1 MGHDGGSPGDISMIR
16 LTLPWLVF
24 AALFIFLVGIIL
36 AWIGYAI
43 MRRRSEKQ
51 KLLSWTRCTNCAY
64 AFNMDATDALTRCPQ
79 CDSLNER
86 QPLKII

>member
-1 MGHDGGSPGDISMIR
+1 MGFDGGSPGDISMIR

-24 AALFIFLVGIIL
+24 TALFIFLACIIL

-43 MRRRSEKQ
+43 IRRRSEKQ
-51 KLLSWTRCTNCAY
+51 KLLAWTRCANCAY
-64 AFNMDATDALTRCPQ
+64 AFKMDSTEALARCPQ

-86 QPLKII
+86 LPLKII

>member
-24 AALFIFLVGIIL
+24 TALFIFLVGIIL
-36 AWIGYAI
+36 AWMGYAI
-43 MRRRSEKQ
+43 IRRRSEKQ
-51 KLLSWTRCTNCAY
+51 KLLSWTRCANCAY
-64 AFNMDATDALTRCPQ
+64 AFKMAATDVLARCPQ

-86 QPLKII
+86 HPLKII